1 MLHLMKSEFIK
12 LRTLRS
18 TLTATIVLIIFPVAV
33 TVLSAMFAKNP
44 DEAMVINVLVNT
56 GLVSLLLCGV
66 LGVFAI
72 AQEYSQGTI
81 RITFAATPMRMK
93 VFVAKALVISL
104 WVAVSVAVL
113 EGVGLIGANYAL
125 DSRGFD
131 FGVIY
136 DPSIFAGSSR
146 SCDSAWQVL
155 FAFGSVCILFALVG
169 FAIGALL
176 RSSPGA
182 IATLILVPL
191 LVEGIVTGLL
201 IAAFD
206 IDISRR
212 TPFTAAIS
220 AVQVEPD
227 AARWGL
233 VGYFSIWCLVITV
246 IAALLMKR
254 RDA

>member
-44 DEAMVINVLVNT
+44 DETMVIKVLVNT
-56 GLVSLLLCGV
+56 GIVSLLLCGV

-93 VFVAKALVISL
+93 VFAAKALVISL

-125 DSRGFD
+125 HSRGFD
-131 FGVIY
+131 FGVMY
-136 DPSIFAGSSR
+136 QATPGV
-146 SCDSAWQVL
+146 DSAWQVL
-155 FAFGSVCILFALVG
+155 FAFGAVCILFALVG
-169 FAIGALL
+169 FALGALL

-212 TPFTAAIS
+212 TPFTAAIR

>member
-44 DEAMVINVLVNT
+44 NETMVIKVLVNT
-56 GLVSLLLCGV
+56 GAVSLLLCGV

-93 VFVAKALVISL
+93 VFAAKALVISL

-125 DSRGFD
+125 HSRGFD
-131 FGVIY
+131 FGVMYQATPGI
-136 DPSIFAGSSR
+136 
-146 SCDSAWQVL
+146 DSAWQVL
-155 FAFGSVCILFALVG
+155 FAFGAVCILFALVG
-169 FAIGALL
+169 FALGALL

-212 TPFTAAIS
+212 TPFTAAIR

>member
-33 TVLSAMFAKNP
+33 TVLSAMFAKSPN
-44 DEAMVINVLVNT
+44 EAMVIKVLVNT
-56 GLVSLLLCGV
+56 GMVSLLLCGV

-125 DSRGFD
+125 HSRGFD
-131 FGVIY
+131 FGVMYQAMPGI
-136 DPSIFAGSSR
+136 
-146 SCDSAWQVL
+146 DSAWQVL
-155 FAFGSVCILFALVG
+155 VAFGAVCILFALVG
-169 FAIGALL
+169 FALGALL

-206 IDISRR
+206 IDISGR
-212 TPFTAAIS
+212 TPFTAAIR

>member
-44 DEAMVINVLVNT
+44 DETMVIKVLVNT
-56 GLVSLLLCGV
+56 GIVSLLLCGV

-93 VFVAKALVISL
+93 VFAAKALVISL

-125 DSRGFD
+125 HSRGFD
-131 FGVIY
+131 FGVMYQATPGI
-136 DPSIFAGSSR
+136 
-146 SCDSAWQVL
+146 DSAWQVL
-155 FAFGSVCILFALVG
+155 FAFGAVCILFALVG
-169 FAIGALL
+169 FALGALL

-201 IAAFD
+201 LAAFD
-206 IDISRR
+206 IDISRK
-212 TPFTAAIS
+212 TPFTAAIR

>member
-18 TLTATIVLIIFPVAV
+18 TLTATIVLILFPVAV

-44 DEAMVINVLVNT
+44 DETMVIKVLVNT
-56 GLVSLLLCGV
+56 GIVSLLLCGV

-93 VFVAKALVISL
+93 VFAAKALVISL

-125 DSRGFD
+125 HSRGFD
-131 FGVIY
+131 FGVMYQATPGI
-136 DPSIFAGSSR
+136 
-146 SCDSAWQVL
+146 DSAWQVL
-155 FAFGSVCILFALVG
+155 FAFGAVCILFALVG
-169 FAIGALL
+169 FALGALL

-206 IDISRR
+206 IDISRK
-212 TPFTAAIS
+212 TPFTAAIR

>member
-44 DEAMVINVLVNT
+44 DETMVIKVLVNT
-56 GLVSLLLCGV
+56 GIVSLLLCGV

-125 DSRGFD
+125 HSRGFD
-131 FGVIY
+131 FGVMYQATPGI
-136 DPSIFAGSSR
+136 
-146 SCDSAWQVL
+146 DSAWQVL
-155 FAFGSVCILFALVG
+155 FAFGAVCILFALVG
-169 FAIGALL
+169 FALGALL

-206 IDISRR
+206 IDISSR
-212 TPFTAAIS
+212 TPFTAAIR

>member
-1 MLHLMKSEFIK
+1 
-12 LRTLRS
+12 
-18 TLTATIVLIIFPVAV
+18 
-33 TVLSAMFAKNP
+33 MFAKNP
-44 DEAMVINVLVNT
+44 DEIMVIKVLVNT
-56 GLVSLLLCGV
+56 GIVSLLLCGV

-93 VFVAKALVISL
+93 VFAAKALVISL

-125 DSRGFD
+125 HSRGFD
-131 FGVIY
+131 FGVMY
-136 DPSIFAGSSR
+136 QATPGV
-146 SCDSAWQVL
+146 DSAWQVL
-155 FAFGSVCILFALVG
+155 FAFGAVCILFALVG
-169 FAIGALL
+169 FALGALL

-212 TPFTAAIS
+212 TPFTAAIR

>member
-33 TVLSAMFAKNP
+33 TVLSAMFANNP
-44 DEAMVINVLVNT
+44 DEIMVIKVLVNT
-56 GLVSLLLCGV
+56 GMVSLLLCGV

-113 EGVGLIGANYAL
+113 EGIGLIGANYAL
-125 DSRGFD
+125 HSRGFD

-136 DPSIFAGSSR
+136 NPSIFNLSSR
-146 SCDSAWQVL
+146 YGDSAWQVL
-155 FAFGSVCILFALVG
+155 FAFGAVCVLFALVG
-169 FAIGALL
+169 FALGALL

-206 IDISRR
+206 IDISSR
-212 TPFTAAIS
+212 TPFTAAIR

-233 VGYFSIWCLVITV
+233 VGYFSFWCLVITV

>member
-33 TVLSAMFAKNP
+33 TVLSAMFANNP
-44 DEAMVINVLVNT
+44 DEIMVIKVLVNT
-56 GLVSLLLCGV
+56 GIVSLLLCGV

-113 EGVGLIGANYAL
+113 EGIGLIGANYAL
-125 DSRGFD
+125 HSRGFD

-136 DPSIFAGSSR
+136 NPSIFNLSSR
-146 SCDSAWQVL
+146 YGDSAWQVL
-155 FAFGSVCILFALVG
+155 FAFGAVCVLFALVG
-169 FAIGALL
+169 FALGALL

-212 TPFTAAIS
+212 TPFTAAIR

>member
-18 TLTATIVLIIFPVAV
+18 TLTATIVLILFPVAV

-44 DEAMVINVLVNT
+44 DETMVIKVLVNT
-56 GLVSLLLCGV
+56 GIVSLLLCGV

-93 VFVAKALVISL
+93 VFAAKALVISL

-125 DSRGFD
+125 HSRGFD
-131 FGVIY
+131 FGVMY
-136 DPSIFAGSSR
+136 QATPGV
-146 SCDSAWQVL
+146 DSAWQVL
-155 FAFGSVCILFALVG
+155 FAFGAVCILFALVG
-169 FAIGALL
+169 FALGALL

-206 IDISRR
+206 IDISRK
-212 TPFTAAIS
+212 TPFTAAIR
-220 AVQVEPD
+220 AVQVVPD

-233 VGYFSIWCLVITV
+233 VGYFSLWCLVITV

>member
-44 DEAMVINVLVNT
+44 DETMVIKVLVNT
-56 GLVSLLLCGV
+56 GIVSLLLCGV

-125 DSRGFD
+125 HSRGFD
-131 FGVIY
+131 FGVMYQAMPGI
-136 DPSIFAGSSR
+136 
-146 SCDSAWQVL
+146 DSAWQVL
-155 FAFGSVCILFALVG
+155 FAFGAVCILFALVG
-169 FAIGALL
+169 FALGALL

-206 IDISRR
+206 IDISSR
-212 TPFTAAIS
+212 TPFTAAIR

-233 VGYFSIWCLVITV
+233 VGYFSIWCLVITI

>member
-18 TLTATIVLIIFPVAV
+18 TLTATIVLILFPVAV

-44 DEAMVINVLVNT
+44 DETMVIKVLVNT
-56 GLVSLLLCGV
+56 GIVSLLLCGV

-93 VFVAKALVISL
+93 VFAAKALVISL

-125 DSRGFD
+125 HSRGFD
-131 FGVIY
+131 FGVMYQATPGI
-136 DPSIFAGSSR
+136 
-146 SCDSAWQVL
+146 DSAWQVL
-155 FAFGSVCILFALVG
+155 FAFGVVCILFALVG
-169 FAIGALL
+169 FALGALL

-212 TPFTAAIS
+212 TPFTAAIR

-246 IAALLMKR
+246 VAALLMKR

>member
-44 DEAMVINVLVNT
+44 DEIMVIKVLVNT
-56 GLVSLLLCGV
+56 GIVSLLLCGV

-81 RITFAATPMRMK
+81 RITFAATPLRLK

-113 EGVGLIGANYAL
+113 EGVGLVGANYAL
-125 DSRGFD
+125 RSRGFD
-131 FGVIY
+131 FGVMY
-136 DPSIFAGSSR
+136 QATPGV
-146 SCDSAWQVL
+146 DSAWQVL
-155 FAFGSVCILFALVG
+155 FAFGAVCILFALVG
-169 FAIGALL
+169 FALGALL

-191 LVEGIVTGLL
+191 LVEGIVTSLL
-201 IAAFD
+201 LAAFD
-206 IDISRR
+206 IDISRK
-212 TPFTAAIS
+212 TPFTAAIR
-220 AVQVEPD
+220 AVQVVPD

>member
-44 DEAMVINVLVNT
+44 DEIMVIKVLVNT
-56 GLVSLLLCGV
+56 GIVSLLLCGV

-93 VFVAKALVISL
+93 VFAAKALVISL

-125 DSRGFD
+125 HSRGFD
-131 FGVIY
+131 FGVMYQATPGI
-136 DPSIFAGSSR
+136 
-146 SCDSAWQVL
+146 DSAWQVL
-155 FAFGSVCILFALVG
+155 FAFGAVCILFALVG
-169 FAIGALL
+169 FALGALL

-212 TPFTAAIS
+212 TPFTAAIR

>member
-44 DEAMVINVLVNT
+44 DEIMVIKVLVNT
-56 GLVSLLLCGV
+56 GIVSLLLCGV

-93 VFVAKALVISL
+93 VFAAKALVISL
-104 WVAVSVAVL
+104 WVAVAVAVL
-113 EGVGLIGANYAL
+113 EGIGLIGANYAL
-125 DSRGFD
+125 HSRGFD
-131 FGVIY
+131 FGVMYQATPGI
-136 DPSIFAGSSR
+136 
-146 SCDSAWQVL
+146 DSAWQVL
-155 FAFGSVCILFALVG
+155 FAFGAVCILFALVG
-169 FAIGALL
+169 FALGALL

-212 TPFTAAIS
+212 TPFTAAIR
-220 AVQVEPD
+220 AVQVVPD

>member
-18 TLTATIVLIIFPVAV
+18 TLTATIVLILFPVAV

-44 DEAMVINVLVNT
+44 DETMVIKVLVNT
-56 GLVSLLLCGV
+56 GIVSLLLCGV

-93 VFVAKALVISL
+93 VFAAKALVISL

-125 DSRGFD
+125 HSRGFD
-131 FGVIY
+131 FGVMYQATPGI
-136 DPSIFAGSSR
+136 
-146 SCDSAWQVL
+146 DSAWQVL
-155 FAFGSVCILFALVG
+155 FAFGAVCILFALVG
-169 FAIGALL
+169 FALGALL

-212 TPFTAAIS
+212 TPFTAAIR

>member
-44 DEAMVINVLVNT
+44 DETMVIKVLVNT
-56 GLVSLLLCGV
+56 GIVSLLLCGV

-113 EGVGLIGANYAL
+113 EGIGLIGANYAL
-125 DSRGFD
+125 HSRGFD
-131 FGVIY
+131 FGVMYQATPGI
-136 DPSIFAGSSR
+136 
-146 SCDSAWQVL
+146 DSAWQVL
-155 FAFGSVCILFALVG
+155 FAFGAVCILFALVG
-169 FAIGALL
+169 FALGALL

-212 TPFTAAIS
+212 TPFTAAIR

>member
-1 MLHLMKSEFIK
+1 MKSEFIK

-44 DEAMVINVLVNT
+44 DETMVIKVLVNT
-56 GLVSLLLCGV
+56 GIVSLLLCGV

-93 VFVAKALVISL
+93 VFAAKALVISL

-125 DSRGFD
+125 HSRGFD
-131 FGVIY
+131 FGVMYQATPGI
-136 DPSIFAGSSR
+136 
-146 SCDSAWQVL
+146 DSAWQVL
-155 FAFGSVCILFALVG
+155 FAFGAVCILFALVG
-169 FAIGALL
+169 FALGALL

-212 TPFTAAIS
+212 TPFTAAIR
-220 AVQVEPD
+220 AVQVVPD

>member
-44 DEAMVINVLVNT
+44 DEIMVIKVLVNT
-56 GLVSLLLCGV
+56 GIVSLLLCGV

-81 RITFAATPMRMK
+81 RITFAATPLRLK

-113 EGVGLIGANYAL
+113 EGVGLVGANYAL
-125 DSRGFD
+125 HSRGFD
-131 FGVIY
+131 FGVMYQATPGI
-136 DPSIFAGSSR
+136 
-146 SCDSAWQVL
+146 DSAWQVL
-155 FAFGSVCILFALVG
+155 FAFGAVCILFALVG
-169 FAIGALL
+169 FALGALL

-212 TPFTAAIS
+212 TPFTAAIR

>member
-18 TLTATIVLIIFPVAV
+18 TITATIVLIIFPVAV

-44 DEAMVINVLVNT
+44 DETMVIKVLVNT
-56 GLVSLLLCGV
+56 GIVSLLLCGV

-113 EGVGLIGANYAL
+113 EGIGLIGANYAL
-125 DSRGFD
+125 HSRGFD

-136 DPSIFAGSSR
+136 NPSIFNLSSR
-146 SCDSAWQVL
+146 YGDSAWQVL
-155 FAFGSVCILFALVG
+155 FAFGAVCVLFALVG
-169 FAIGALL
+169 FALGALL

-206 IDISRR
+206 IDISSR
-212 TPFTAAIS
+212 TPFTAAIR

>member
-33 TVLSAMFAKNP
+33 TVLSAMFANNP
-44 DEAMVINVLVNT
+44 DEIMVIKVLVNT
-56 GLVSLLLCGV
+56 GMVSLLLCGV

-113 EGVGLIGANYAL
+113 EGIGLIGANYAL
-125 DSRGFD
+125 HSRGFD

-136 DPSIFAGSSR
+136 NPSIFNLSSR
-146 SCDSAWQVL
+146 YGDSAWQVL
-155 FAFGSVCILFALVG
+155 FAFGAVCVLFALVG
-169 FAIGALL
+169 FALGALL

-212 TPFTAAIS
+212 TPFTAAIR

>member
-33 TVLSAMFAKNP
+33 TVLSAMFAKSPN
-44 DEAMVINVLVNT
+44 ETMVIKVLVNT
-56 GLVSLLLCGV
+56 GAVSLLLCGV

-125 DSRGFD
+125 HSRGFD
-131 FGVIY
+131 FGVMYQDTPGI
-136 DPSIFAGSSR
+136 
-146 SCDSAWQVL
+146 DSAWQVL
-155 FAFGSVCILFALVG
+155 FAFGAVCILFALVG
-169 FAIGALL
+169 FALGALL

-212 TPFTAAIS
+212 TPFTAAIR
-220 AVQVEPD
+220 AVQVVPD

>member
-44 DEAMVINVLVNT
+44 DETMVIKVLVNT
-56 GLVSLLLCGV
+56 GIVSLLLCGV

-125 DSRGFD
+125 HSRGFD

-136 DPSIFAGSSR
+136 NPSIFDNHSGHG
-146 SCDSAWQVL
+146 DSAWQVL
-155 FAFGSVCILFALVG
+155 FAFGAVCILFALVG
-169 FAIGALL
+169 FALGALL

-212 TPFTAAIS
+212 TPFTAAIR

>member
-33 TVLSAMFAKNP
+33 TVLSAMFANNP
-44 DEAMVINVLVNT
+44 DEIMVIKVLVNT
-56 GLVSLLLCGV
+56 GMVSLLLCGV

-113 EGVGLIGANYAL
+113 EGIGLIGANYAL
-125 DSRGFD
+125 HSRGFD
-131 FGVIY
+131 FGVMYQAMPGI
-136 DPSIFAGSSR
+136 
-146 SCDSAWQVL
+146 DSAWQVL
-155 FAFGSVCILFALVG
+155 FAFGAVCILFALVG
-169 FAIGALL
+169 FALGALL

-206 IDISRR
+206 IDISSR
-212 TPFTAAIS
+212 TPFTAAIR

>member
-1 MLHLMKSEFIK
+1 
-12 LRTLRS
+12 
-18 TLTATIVLIIFPVAV
+18 
-33 TVLSAMFAKNP
+33 
-44 DEAMVINVLVNT
+44 MVIKVLVNT
-56 GLVSLLLCGV
+56 GIVSLLLCGV

-93 VFVAKALVISL
+93 VFAAKALVISL

-125 DSRGFD
+125 HSRGFD
-131 FGVIY
+131 FGVMYQATPGI
-136 DPSIFAGSSR
+136 
-146 SCDSAWQVL
+146 DSAWQVL
-155 FAFGSVCILFALVG
+155 FAFGVVCILFALVG
-169 FAIGALL
+169 FALGALL

-212 TPFTAAIS
+212 TPFTAAIR

>member
-18 TLTATIVLIIFPVAV
+18 TITATIVLIIFPVAV

-44 DEAMVINVLVNT
+44 DETMVIKVLVNT
-56 GLVSLLLCGV
+56 GIVSLLLCGV

-125 DSRGFD
+125 HSRGFD

-136 DPSIFAGSSR
+136 KATPGI
-146 SCDSAWQVL
+146 DSAWQVL
-155 FAFGSVCILFALVG
+155 FAFGAVCILFALVG
-169 FAIGALL
+169 FALGALL

-212 TPFTAAIS
+212 TPFTAAIR

>member
-44 DEAMVINVLVNT
+44 DETMVIKVLVNT
-56 GLVSLLLCGV
+56 GMVSLLLCGV

-81 RITFAATPMRMK
+81 RITFAATPLRMK
-93 VFVAKALVISL
+93 VFIAKALVISL
-104 WVAVSVAVL
+104 WVAVAVAVL
-113 EGVGLIGANYAL
+113 EGVGLVGANYAL
-125 DSRGFD
+125 HSRGFD
-131 FGVIY
+131 FGVMYQATPGI
-136 DPSIFAGSSR
+136 
-146 SCDSAWQVL
+146 DSAWQVL
-155 FAFGSVCILFALVG
+155 FAFGAVCILFALVG
-169 FAIGALL
+169 FALGALL

-212 TPFTAAIS
+212 TPFTAAIR
-220 AVQVEPD
+220 AVQVVPD

>member
-44 DEAMVINVLVNT
+44 DETMVIKVLVNT
-56 GLVSLLLCGV
+56 GIVSLLLCGV

-125 DSRGFD
+125 HSRGFD
-131 FGVIY
+131 FGVMYQAMPGI
-136 DPSIFAGSSR
+136 
-146 SCDSAWQVL
+146 DSAWQVL
-155 FAFGSVCILFALVG
+155 FAFGAVCILFALVG
-169 FAIGALL
+169 FALGALL

-206 IDISRR
+206 IDISSR
-212 TPFTAAIS
+212 TPFTAAIR

>member
-33 TVLSAMFAKNP
+33 TVLSAMFANNP
-44 DEAMVINVLVNT
+44 DEIMVIKVLVNT
-56 GLVSLLLCGV
+56 GMVSLLLCGV

-125 DSRGFD
+125 HSRGFD
-131 FGVIY
+131 FGVMYKATPGI
-136 DPSIFAGSSR
+136 
-146 SCDSAWQVL
+146 DSAWQVL
-155 FAFGSVCILFALVG
+155 FAFGAVCILFALVG
-169 FAIGALL
+169 FALGALL

-206 IDISRR
+206 IDISSR
-212 TPFTAAIS
+212 TPFTAAIR

>member
-18 TLTATIVLIIFPVAV
+18 TLTATIVLILFPVAV

-44 DEAMVINVLVNT
+44 DETMVIKVLVNT
-56 GLVSLLLCGV
+56 GIVSLLLCGV

-93 VFVAKALVISL
+93 VFAAKALVISL

-125 DSRGFD
+125 HSRGFD
-131 FGVIY
+131 FGVMY
-136 DPSIFAGSSR
+136 QATPGV
-146 SCDSAWQVL
+146 DSAWQVL
-155 FAFGSVCILFALVG
+155 FAFGAVCILFALVG
-169 FAIGALL
+169 FALGALL

-212 TPFTAAIS
+212 TPFTAAIR
-220 AVQVEPD
+220 AVQVVPD

>member
-44 DEAMVINVLVNT
+44 DEIMVIKVLVNT
-56 GLVSLLLCGV
+56 GIVSLLLCGV

-81 RITFAATPMRMK
+81 RITFAATPLRMK
-93 VFVAKALVISL
+93 VFIAKALVISL
-104 WVAVSVAVL
+104 WVAVAVTVL
-113 EGVGLIGANYAL
+113 EGVGLVGANYAL
-125 DSRGFD
+125 HSRGFD
-131 FGVIY
+131 FGVMYQATPGI
-136 DPSIFAGSSR
+136 
-146 SCDSAWQVL
+146 DSAWQVL
-155 FAFGSVCILFALVG
+155 FAFGAVCILFALVG
-169 FAIGALL
+169 FALGALL

-212 TPFTAAIS
+212 TPFTAAIR
-220 AVQVEPD
+220 AVQVVPD

>member
-33 TVLSAMFAKNP
+33 TVLSAMFANNP
-44 DEAMVINVLVNT
+44 DEIMVIKVLVNT
-56 GLVSLLLCGV
+56 GMVSLLLCGV

-113 EGVGLIGANYAL
+113 EGIGLIGANYAL
-125 DSRGFD
+125 HSRGFD
-131 FGVIY
+131 FGVMYQATPGI
-136 DPSIFAGSSR
+136 
-146 SCDSAWQVL
+146 DSAWQVL
-155 FAFGSVCILFALVG
+155 FAFGAVCILFALVG
-169 FAIGALL
+169 FALGALL

-212 TPFTAAIS
+212 TPFTAAMR

>member
-44 DEAMVINVLVNT
+44 DETMVIKVLVNT
-56 GLVSLLLCGV
+56 GIVSLLLCGV

-125 DSRGFD
+125 HSRGFD
-131 FGVIY
+131 FGVMYQAMPGI
-136 DPSIFAGSSR
+136 
-146 SCDSAWQVL
+146 DSAWQVL
-155 FAFGSVCILFALVG
+155 FAFGAVCILFALVG
-169 FAIGALL
+169 FALGALL

-212 TPFTAAIS
+212 TPFTAAIR

-227 AARWGL
+227 TARWGL

>member
-44 DEAMVINVLVNT
+44 DETMVIKVLVNT
-56 GLVSLLLCGV
+56 GIVSLLLCGV

-113 EGVGLIGANYAL
+113 EGIGLIGANYAL
-125 DSRGFD
+125 HSRGFD
-131 FGVIY
+131 FGVMYQATPGI
-136 DPSIFAGSSR
+136 
-146 SCDSAWQVL
+146 DSAWQVL
-155 FAFGSVCILFALVG
+155 FAFGAVCILFALVG
-169 FAIGALL
+169 FALGALL

-206 IDISRR
+206 IDISSR
-212 TPFTAAIS
+212 TPFTAAIR

>member
-44 DEAMVINVLVNT
+44 DEIMVIKVLVNT
-56 GLVSLLLCGV
+56 GIVSLLLCGV

-81 RITFAATPMRMK
+81 RITFAATPLRMK
-93 VFVAKALVISL
+93 VFIAKALVISL
-104 WVAVSVAVL
+104 WVAVAVAVL
-113 EGVGLIGANYAL
+113 EGIGLIGANYAL
-125 DSRGFD
+125 HSRGFD
-131 FGVIY
+131 FGVMYQATPGI
-136 DPSIFAGSSR
+136 
-146 SCDSAWQVL
+146 DSAWQVL
-155 FAFGSVCILFALVG
+155 FAFGAVCILFALVG
-169 FAIGALL
+169 FALGALL

-212 TPFTAAIS
+212 TPFTAAIR
-220 AVQVEPD
+220 AVQVVPD

>member
-1 MLHLMKSEFIK
+1 MPHLLKSEFIK

-44 DEAMVINVLVNT
+44 DETMVIKVLVNT
-56 GLVSLLLCGV
+56 GMVSLLLCGV

-113 EGVGLIGANYAL
+113 EGIGLVGANYAL
-125 DSRGFD
+125 HSRGFD
-131 FGVIY
+131 FGVMYQATPGI
-136 DPSIFAGSSR
+136 
-146 SCDSAWQVL
+146 DSAWQVL
-155 FAFGSVCILFALVG
+155 FAFGAVCILFALVG
-169 FAIGALL
+169 FALGALL

-212 TPFTAAIS
+212 TPFTAAIR

>member
-33 TVLSAMFAKNP
+33 TVLSAMFANNP
-44 DEAMVINVLVNT
+44 DETMVIKVLVNT
-56 GLVSLLLCGV
+56 GMVSLLLCGV

-125 DSRGFD
+125 HSRGFD
-131 FGVIY
+131 FGVMYKATPGI
-136 DPSIFAGSSR
+136 
-146 SCDSAWQVL
+146 DSAWQVL
-155 FAFGSVCILFALVG
+155 FAFGAVCILFALVG
-169 FAIGALL
+169 FALGALL

-206 IDISRR
+206 IDISSR
-212 TPFTAAIS
+212 TPFTAAIR

>member
-44 DEAMVINVLVNT
+44 DETMVIKVLVNT
-56 GLVSLLLCGV
+56 GIVSLLLCGV

-125 DSRGFD
+125 HSRGFD

-136 DPSIFAGSSR
+136 NPSILTITVVTAILHGRCCLLS
-146 SCDSAWQVL
+146 VPY
-155 FAFGSVCILFALVG
+155 AFC
-169 FAIGALL
+169 LL
-176 RSSPGA
+176 
-182 IATLILVPL
+182 L
-191 LVEGIVTGLL
+191 
-201 IAAFD
+201 
-206 IDISRR
+206 
-212 TPFTAAIS
+212 
-220 AVQVEPD
+220 
-227 AARWGL
+227 WGL
-233 VGYFSIWCLVITV
+233 HSEPFCAV
-246 IAALLMKR
+246 LLGQLPRSFLCRYWWKEL
-254 RDA
+254 

>member
-44 DEAMVINVLVNT
+44 DETMVIKVLVNT
-56 GLVSLLLCGV
+56 GIVSLLLCGV

-93 VFVAKALVISL
+93 VFAAKALVISL

-125 DSRGFD
+125 HSRGFD
-131 FGVIY
+131 FGVMYQATPGI
-136 DPSIFAGSSR
+136 
-146 SCDSAWQVL
+146 DSAWQVL
-155 FAFGSVCILFALVG
+155 FAFGAVCILFALVG
-169 FAIGALL
+169 FALGALL

-212 TPFTAAIS
+212 TPFTAAIR